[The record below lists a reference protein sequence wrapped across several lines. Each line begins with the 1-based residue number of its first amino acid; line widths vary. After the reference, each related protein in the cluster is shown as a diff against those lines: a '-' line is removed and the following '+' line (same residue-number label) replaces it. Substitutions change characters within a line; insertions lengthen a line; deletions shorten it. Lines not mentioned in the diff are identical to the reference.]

1 MKQAER
7 TCIVCREKHEK
18 STFVR
23 LCLAPTGELVWDL
36 RHKLPGRGASL
47 CLNWNCLRKGIQHKK
62 ITTALR
68 TTEIAP
74 YQEREKIAELMQLT
88 KTTLL
93 NYVKIGIKAGK
104 AFSGYTK
111 VMQVLTRERV
121 SLVLLARDISP
132 SRRRNILT
140 FVHDRNLKL
149 INIFQQSELGE
160 LFQADDRS
168 CVVICDAGIAESMN
182 YFLELYRILE
192 EGSATWQ
199 N

>member
-7 TCIVCREKHEK
+7 TCIVCREKREK
-18 STFVR
+18 SNFVR
-23 LCLAPTGELVWDL
+23 LCLAPSGELVWDL

-62 ITTALR
+62 ITSALR

-74 YQEREKIAELMQLT
+74 FQEREKIAELMQLT

-93 NYVKIGIKAGK
+93 NYVKIAIKAGK
-104 AFSGYTK
+104 AFSGYIK
-111 VMQVLTRERV
+111 VMQVLGRERV
-121 SLVLLARDISP
+121 SLVLLAKDIAP
-132 SRRRNILT
+132 SRKRTILSLAYEHNMKPVDL
-140 FVHDRNLKL
+140 F
-149 INIFQQSELGE
+149 FQSELGE
-160 LFQADDRS
+160 LFQAEERS
-168 CVVICDAGIAESMN
+168 CVVICDTGIAKSMN